1 MHKNEKYIFAES
13 FFIILIITEN
23 YSIFQLNQDYS
34 YRVLRI
40 EYRVE
45 KKLKEKEDKKTKQK
59 CFFIFLDTLQKFILI
74 RFPC

>member
-1 MHKNEKYIFAES
+1 LHKNEKYIFAES

-23 YSIFQLNQDYS
+23 YSIFQLNQDLFVS
-34 YRVLRI
+34 RI
-40 EYRVE
+40 AYRVE
-45 KKLKEKEDKKTKQK
+45 KKLKKKEDKKTKQK